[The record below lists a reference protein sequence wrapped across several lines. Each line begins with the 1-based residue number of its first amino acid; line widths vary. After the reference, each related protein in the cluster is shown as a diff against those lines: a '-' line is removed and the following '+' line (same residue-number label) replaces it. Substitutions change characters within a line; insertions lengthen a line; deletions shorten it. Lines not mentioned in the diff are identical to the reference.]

1 MPKMKGSAQIV
12 LALIV
17 AFGFFFCIFYMLTW
31 GFPPEN
37 KDALNSLMGVLTTIF
52 TLQQNFFFGSSSGS
66 VAKDET
72 IGAIAASSPVG
83 TGAGAPITIPDAKSV
98 SVKTES
104 GDVNLTP
111 KEVT

>member
-1 MPKMKGSAQIV
+1 MKGSAQIV

-17 AFGFFFCIFYMLTW
+17 AAGFFFCIFYMLCW
-31 GFPPEN
+31 GFPAEN

-72 IGAIAASSPVG
+72 IGAIAAATPTG
-83 TGAGAPITIPDAKSV
+83 TGSGTAAIPAKDV
-98 SVKTES
+98 NVATT
-104 GDVNLTP
+104 GDVTITP
-111 KEVT
+111 KENL